1 MIRGENTQNFKTNG
15 LLIEASFV
23 DILQV
28 PNIIIWDDSDSIC
41 IETYGKSPTPHRVLP
56 FANDVAQKKRWR

>member
-1 MIRGENTQNFKTNG
+1 MIRGEDTQNFKTNG

-28 PNIIIWDDSDSIC
+28 PNIII
-41 IETYGKSPTPHRVLP
+41 
-56 FANDVAQKKRWR
+56 